1 MLFSRRLPL
10 PALIGLCRSLRH
22 NLGAG
27 IMLRDVFRQQAKRGS
42 PSVRPVADRIA
53 QALTE
58 GDNLAT
64 ALRREQALFPPLFL
78 SLTAVGEETG
88 NLPEVCGEL
97 EKYYQL
103 QRKFWQQFISQS
115 ILPVLQFVAATF
127 VIALLL
133 VILGWIADV
142 NRTAPIDPLGLG
154 LTGARGA
161 VVFLVTIYG
170 TIAALVVGYA
180 ILSRSLEQKAI
191 VDRILLRI
199 PVVGPFLWDLCLNR
213 FCVGLRL
220 TMDSSMPMADA
231 LDLSLRATGN
241 AAFISKSRVIRNSI
255 MSGDDL
261 TTALTRSKLLPAEF
275 VNIIA
280 VAEEGGRVPE
290 VMANQALYYEEE
302 ATRKLAVLTRIA
314 GFGVWLFVAI
324 LIIMAIF
331 RIAGIYI
338 NAINQAGGF

>member
-10 PALIGLCRSLRH
+10 PALIQLCRSLKH
-22 NLGAG
+22 NLDAG
-27 IMLRDVFRQQAKRGS
+27 IMLRDVFRQQAQRG
-42 PSVRPVADRIA
+42 PASVRPVADRIA

-64 ALRREQALFPPLFL
+64 ALHREKALFPPLFL
-78 SLTAVGEETG
+78 SLTEVGEETG

-142 NRTAPIDPLGLG
+142 NRTKPMDPLGLG

-170 TIAALVVGYA
+170 TLAALVAGYA
-180 ILSRSLEQKAI
+180 ILGRSLEQKAM
-191 VDRILLRI
+191 VDRVLLRL
-199 PVVGPFLWDLCLNR
+199 PVIGPFLWDLCLNR

-241 AAFISKSRVIRNSI
+241 AAFISKGRVIRNSI

-261 TTALTRSKLLPAEF
+261 TTALTRCKLLPVDF

-290 VMANQALYYEEE
+290 VMANQAHYYEEE
-302 ATRKLAVLTRIA
+302 ATRKLAVLTRVA
-314 GFGVWLFVAI
+314 GFGIWLFVAI

-338 NAINQAGGF
+338 NALNQAGGF

>member
-10 PALIGLCRSLRH
+10 PALIQLCRSLKH

-27 IMLRDVFRQQAKRGS
+27 IMLRDVFRQQALRGTA
-42 PSVRPVADRIA
+42 SVRPVADRIA

-64 ALRREQALFPPLFL
+64 ALRREKALFPPLFL
-78 SLTAVGEETG
+78 SLTEVGEDTG

-133 VILGWIADV
+133 VILGWIAEV
-142 NRTAPIDPLGLG
+142 NRTDPIDPLGLG

-180 ILSRSLEQKAI
+180 ILGRSLEQKAM
-191 VDRILLRI
+191 VDRVLLRI

-241 AAFISKSRVIRNSI
+241 AAFISKSRVIRSSI

-261 TTALTRSKLLPAEF
+261 TTALTRSRLLPVDF

-290 VMANQALYYEEE
+290 VMANQAHYYEEE
-302 ATRKLAVLTRIA
+302 ATRKLAVLTRVA

-331 RIAGIYI
+331 RIAGIYL
-338 NAINQAGGF
+338 NALNQVGGF